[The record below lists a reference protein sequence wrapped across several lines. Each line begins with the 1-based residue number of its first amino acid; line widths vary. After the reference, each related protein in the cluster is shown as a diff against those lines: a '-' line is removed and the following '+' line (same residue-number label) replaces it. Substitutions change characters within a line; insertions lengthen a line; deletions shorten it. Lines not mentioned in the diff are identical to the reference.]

1 VPKGPQEQRV
11 LTPEGLQTTAQ
22 RRFLKQK
29 FLEWVRKG
37 YAAMSK
43 RIGKSLVV
51 NGVTLVTEASW
62 NAELDAKHERLVEWL
77 KDQGLAGV
85 LIRRNENVAWV
96 TGGAVEL
103 RVLTPAETGVASL
116 LVTATGK
123 RYYITTENE
132 APRLHDEEFGAL
144 DFEPV
149 LFPWWADD
157 TVAAATKLA
166 GGPLG
171 SDMPGAG
178 LTPVNLYPLRAALC
192 ESEIARYRW
201 LGAETAAA
209 TVEALH
215 EVEPGLSE
223 FDMEAITAAG
233 LLRRGILPSVA
244 LYAVDERIF
253 SYKHAVPRG
262 RRLKQYGM
270 LNLCSRKWGLA
281 ISITRFIHF
290 GALPQELA
298 ERFNSAAHVN
308 AALLNASRAG
318 TTSSELFKVA
328 QAAYSA
334 EGFPGEERFHHQGG
348 PTGYG
353 EREWV
358 ATPQGTEVVVDNQ
371 AFAWNPSIRGG
382 KVEDTVILHDGVIEN
397 LTSTPELP
405 VLAEAAVEGSSYA
418 AAGVLVK

>member
-1 VPKGPQEQRV
+1 
-11 LTPEGLQTTAQ
+11 
-22 RRFLKQK
+22 
-29 FLEWVRKG
+29 
-37 YAAMSK
+37 MSK

-51 NGVTLVTEASW
+51 NGTTIVPQAAW
-62 NAELDAKHERLVEWL
+62 NAELDAKHEKLVEWL
-77 KDQGLAGV
+77 KTRGLAGV

-103 RVLTPAETGVASL
+103 RVLTPGETGVASL
-116 LVTATGK
+116 LVTAAGK
-123 RYYITTENE
+123 RYYFTTENE

-157 TVAAATKLA
+157 TAGAAAKLA

-171 SDMPGAG
+171 SDTPGLG
-178 LTPVNLYPLRAALC
+178 TLVNLGSLRAALS

-201 LGAETAAA
+201 LGAETADA

-223 FDMEAITAAG
+223 YDLESITAAG

-244 LYAVDERIF
+244 LYAVDERIMK
-253 SYKHAVPRG
+253 YKHAVPRG
-262 RRLKQYGM
+262 KRLQQYGM

-290 GALPQELA
+290 GALPDELA
-298 ERFNSAAHVN
+298 SRFSAAAQVN
-308 AALLNASRAG
+308 AALLNATRVGA
-318 TTSSELFKVA
+318 TSAELFKVA
-328 QAAYSA
+328 QAAYA
-334 EGFPGEERFHHQGG
+334 AQGFPGEERFHHQGG
-348 PTGYG
+348 ATGYG

-358 ATPQGTEVVVDNQ
+358 ATPDGTETVVNNQ

-397 LTSTPELP
+397 LTATPELP
-405 VLAEAAVEGSSYA
+405 VLSEAIVEGSLYA

>member
-1 VPKGPQEQRV
+1 
-11 LTPEGLQTTAQ
+11 
-22 RRFLKQK
+22 
-29 FLEWVRKG
+29 
-37 YAAMSK
+37 MSK

-51 NGVTLVTEASW
+51 SGATLVPEAEW
-62 NAELDAKHERLVEWL
+62 NAELDAKHEKLVGWL
-77 KDQGLAGV
+77 MAQGLAGV

-96 TGGAVEL
+96 TGCAVEL
-103 RVLTPAETGVASL
+103 RVLTPGETGVASL
-116 LVTATGK
+116 LVTAAGK
-123 RYYITTENE
+123 RYYFTTENE
-132 APRLHDEEFGAL
+132 APRLHDEEFGTL

-157 TVAAATKLA
+157 TNAAAARLA

-178 LTPVNLYPLRAALC
+178 LTPVNLYPLRAALS

-223 FDMEAITAAG
+223 YDLEAITAAG

-253 SYKHAVPRG
+253 NYKHAVPRG
-262 RRLKQYGM
+262 KRLKHYGM

-290 GALPQELA
+290 GALPAELA
-298 ERFNSAAHVN
+298 ARFDSAAHVN
-308 AALLNASRAG
+308 AALLNATRVGA
-318 TTSSELFKVA
+318 TSAELFNVA
-328 QAAYSA
+328 QAAYA
-334 EGFPGEERFHHQGG
+334 AQGFPGEERFHHQGG
-348 PTGYG
+348 ATGYG

-358 ATPQGTEVVVDNQ
+358 ATPSGTEAVVDSQ
-371 AFAWNPSIRGG
+371 AFAWNPSIRAG
-382 KVEDTVILHDGVIEN
+382 KVEDTVILRDGVIEN
-397 LTSTPELP
+397 LTATPELP
-405 VLAEAAVEGSSYA
+405 VLTDAIVDGSTYS

>member
-1 VPKGPQEQRV
+1 
-11 LTPEGLQTTAQ
+11 
-22 RRFLKQK
+22 
-29 FLEWVRKG
+29 
-37 YAAMSK
+37 MSK
-43 RIGKSLVV
+43 RISKGLVV
-51 NGVTLVTEASW
+51 NGTTLVSEAAW
-62 NAELDAKHERLVEWL
+62 NAELDAKHERLVEWV
-77 KDQGLAGV
+77 KSQGLAGV

-103 RVLTPAETGVASL
+103 RVLTPGETGVASL
-116 LVTATGK
+116 LITAAGK
-123 RYYITTENE
+123 RYYFTTENE

-157 TVAAATKLA
+157 TAAAAAKLA

-171 SDMPGAG
+171 SDTPGVG
-178 LTPVNLYPLRAALC
+178 TLVNLASLRAALSQ
-192 ESEIARYRW
+192 SEIARYRW

-209 TVEALH
+209 TVEALN

-223 FDMEAITAAG
+223 FDLEAITAGG

-244 LYAVDERIF
+244 LYAVDDRILR
-253 SYKHAVPRG
+253 YKHAVPRG
-262 RRLKQYGM
+262 KRLKQYGM

-281 ISITRFIHF
+281 ISITRFIYF
-290 GALPQELA
+290 GALPDELA
-298 ERFNSAAHVN
+298 AKFKAAAYVN
-308 AALLNASRAG
+308 AALLNASKPGR
-318 TTSSELFKVA
+318 TSAELFRVA
-328 QAAYSA
+328 QEAYVA
-334 EGFPGEERFHHQGG
+334 QGFEGEERFHHQGG

-358 ATPQGTEVVVDNQ
+358 ATPHGTEVVVDNQ
-371 AFAWNPSIRGG
+371 ALAWNPSIRGG

-397 LTSTPELP
+397 LTATPELP
-405 VLAEAAVEGSSYA
+405 MLTEAIVHGSAYA

>member
-1 VPKGPQEQRV
+1 
-11 LTPEGLQTTAQ
+11 
-22 RRFLKQK
+22 
-29 FLEWVRKG
+29 
-37 YAAMSK
+37 MSK

-51 NGVTLVTEASW
+51 NGATLLTETAW
-62 NAELDAKHERLVEWL
+62 NAELDAKHDILVEWM
-77 KDQGLAGV
+77 KGHGLAGV
-85 LIRRNENVAWV
+85 LIKRNENVAWV

-103 RVLTPAETGVASL
+103 RVLSPCETGVASL
-116 LVTATGK
+116 LVTDAGK
-123 RYYITTENE
+123 RYYFTTENE

-149 LFPWWADD
+149 LFSWWGDD
-157 TVAAATKLA
+157 TNAAAAKLA
-166 GGPLG
+166 GGLLG
-171 SDMPGAG
+171 CDTPGEG
-178 LTPVNLYPLRAALC
+178 LTPVNLAPLRASLS

-209 TVEALH
+209 TVEALY
-215 EVEPGLSE
+215 EVEPGQSE
-223 FDMEAITAAG
+223 YDMEAITEAG
-233 LLRRGILPSVA
+233 LLRRGIFPSVA

-253 SYKHAVPRG
+253 KYKHAVPRG

-290 GALPQELA
+290 GTLPEGLGA
-298 ERFNSAAHVN
+298 RFNAAAYVN
-308 AALLNASRAG
+308 ASLLNATHVGA
-318 TTSSELFKVA
+318 TSAELFKVA
-328 QAAYSA
+328 QDAYAAH
-334 EGFPGEERFHHQGG
+334 GFPGEERFHHQGG
-348 PTGYG
+348 PTGYW

-358 ATPQGTEVVVDNQ
+358 ATPEGTEAVQNNQ

-405 VLAEAAVEGSSYA
+405 VISDAIVEGSTYA
-418 AAGVLVK
+418 AAGILIR

>member
-1 VPKGPQEQRV
+1 
-11 LTPEGLQTTAQ
+11 
-22 RRFLKQK
+22 
-29 FLEWVRKG
+29 
-37 YAAMSK
+37 MSK

-51 NGVTLVTEASW
+51 NGTTLVTEAAW
-62 NAELDAKHERLVEWL
+62 NAELEDKHERLVEWL
-77 KDQGLAGV
+77 LDQGLAGV

-103 RVLTPAETGVASL
+103 RVLTPGETGVASL
-116 LVTATGK
+116 LVTAAGK
-123 RYYITTENE
+123 RYYFTTENE

-149 LFPWWADD
+149 IFPWYADD
-157 TVAAATKLA
+157 TVAAAAKLA

-171 SDMPGAG
+171 SDTPVAN
-178 LTPVNLYPLRAALC
+178 LTPVNLYPLRAALS
-192 ESEIARYRW
+192 ESEIERYRW

-215 EVEPGLSE
+215 QVEPGLSE
-223 FDMEAITAAG
+223 YDLEAITAAG

-253 SYKHAVPRG
+253 KYKHAVPRG
-262 RRLKQYGM
+262 KRLKQYAM

-281 ISITRFIHF
+281 ISITRFVHF
-290 GALPQELA
+290 GALPTELA
-298 ERFNSAAHVN
+298 ERFEAAAQVN
-308 AALLNASRAG
+308 AALLNSTLPG
-318 TTSSELFKVA
+318 VTSAELFRVA
-328 QAAYSA
+328 QAAYA
-334 EGFPGEERFHHQGG
+334 AQGFPGEEQFHHQGG

-358 ATPQGTEVVVDNQ
+358 ATPAGTEIVVNNQ

-382 KVEDTVILHDGVIEN
+382 KAEDTVLLRDGVIEN
-397 LTSTPELP
+397 LTPTPELP
-405 VLAEAAVEGSSYA
+405 QLAAKVEGSTYTA
-418 AAGVLVK
+418 TGVLIVT

>member
-1 VPKGPQEQRV
+1 
-11 LTPEGLQTTAQ
+11 
-22 RRFLKQK
+22 
-29 FLEWVRKG
+29 
-37 YAAMSK
+37 MSK

-51 NGVTLVTEASW
+51 NGATIVTEAAW
-62 NAELDAKHERLVEWL
+62 NAELDAKHEQLVEWL
-77 KDQGLAGV
+77 KAQGLAGV

-116 LVTATGK
+116 LVTAAGK
-123 RYYITTENE
+123 RYYFTTENE
-132 APRLHDEEFGAL
+132 APRQHDEELGAL

-149 LFPWWADD
+149 LFPWWADE
-157 TVAAATKLA
+157 TAAAAAKLA

-171 SDMPGAG
+171 SDTPGAG
-178 LTPVNLYPLRAALC
+178 LTLVNLYPLRAALQ
-192 ESEIARYRW
+192 ESEIERYRW

-209 TVEALH
+209 TVEAIN

-223 FDMEAITAAG
+223 YDLEAITASG

-253 SYKHAVPRG
+253 KYKHAVPRG
-262 RRLKQYGM
+262 KRLKQYAM
-270 LNLCSRKWGLA
+270 LNLCARKWGLA

-290 GALPQELA
+290 GTLPSELA
-298 ERFNSAAHVN
+298 ARFDSAAHVN
-308 AALLNASRAG
+308 AALLNASRVGA
-318 TTSSELFKVA
+318 SSAELFKVA
-328 QAAYSA
+328 AEAYAAQ
-334 EGFPGEERFHHQGG
+334 GFPGEERFHHQGG
-348 PTGYG
+348 TTGYG

-358 ATPQGTEVVVDNQ
+358 ATPAGSEVVENNQ

-382 KVEDTVILHDGVIEN
+382 KVEDTVILRDGVIEN
-397 LTSTPELP
+397 LTPTPELP
-405 VLAEAAVEGSSYA
+405 VLADAIVEGSTYA